1 MLYEERR
8 LRGKAVLEGPGEA
21 VGPQLWNPPRRGRHP
36 KWKKR
41 GKKKEEAKKRIDD
54 GNNYPFGS
62 HVLKRRVHLSVCLHV
77 LLLCCNEPFVSLH
90 SLFFYCFSPL
100 PLIFIITA

>member
-1 MLYEERR
+1 MARPCWRAQERR
-8 LRGKAVLEGPGEA
+8 WAHNCGTHQGEEGILSGKKG
-21 VGPQLWNPPRRGRHP
+21 
-36 KWKKR
+36 